1 MKIKAFKG
9 VRPPRD
15 KAHLVASRSYL
26 TYSDQALREKLSTN
40 PYTFLHIINPEQS
53 AANAPLVGQQKYKG
67 VRDMYLKFRSDGVL
81 LKDQKDSL
89 YVYRQVSETDSYVGI
104 IAASSV
110 DDYAK
115 GVIKVHEQTI
125 ASREVMFTDFLEHS
139 GFNAEPVLITYSGVP
154 RINEWIDSYVKTR
167 PEYEFTTA
175 NKVLHHFWCVDSV
188 AALEELID
196 LFGEVKTAYIADGH
210 HRSASSMLYCTRKT
224 SKSTSNNGDEP
235 HHYFMSF
242 LINDEQ
248 MRIFDYNRL
257 ILDINGLTTNEFL
270 LQLKAHFT
278 IQKQECVQ
286 KPTEQSEIS
295 MYFSGCWYGLK
306 ANDTICNPLGRV
318 SSLGASLLSN
328 HILSPILGIKDVRND
343 DRVAFLDGKKG
354 LGGLQEAV
362 DSGAYQV
369 AFALKPVT
377 VKQMKEVADRNEI
390 MPPKSTYVEP
400 KLRSGLVIYSLDH
413 E

>member
-53 AANAPLVGQQKYKG
+53 SANAPLVGQEKYKG

-125 ASREVMFTDFLEHS
+125 ASREEMFTDFLEHS
-139 GFNAEPVLITYSGVP
+139 GFNAEPILITYSGVL

-167 PEYEFTTA
+167 P
-175 NKVLHHFWCVDSV
+175 
-188 AALEELID
+188 
-196 LFGEVKTAYIADGH
+196 
-210 HRSASSMLYCTRKT
+210 
-224 SKSTSNNGDEP
+224 
-235 HHYFMSF
+235 
-242 LINDEQ
+242 
-248 MRIFDYNRL
+248 
-257 ILDINGLTTNEFL
+257 
-270 LQLKAHFT
+270 
-278 IQKQECVQ
+278 
-286 KPTEQSEIS
+286 
-295 MYFSGCWYGLK
+295 
-306 ANDTICNPLGRV
+306 
-318 SSLGASLLSN
+318 
-328 HILSPILGIKDVRND
+328 
-343 DRVAFLDGKKG
+343 
-354 LGGLQEAV
+354 
-362 DSGAYQV
+362 
-369 AFALKPVT
+369 
-377 VKQMKEVADRNEI
+377 
-390 MPPKSTYVEP
+390 
-400 KLRSGLVIYSLDH
+400 
-413 E
+413 